1 MHTVHE
7 RALEGETL
15 KFTLEH
21 AHLKGIIEC
30 GRRKKILKCQLSSLL
45 NKYFIE
51 PPDFAS
57 SLVRTSFLGWIIN
70 NLCHS
75 STNSLEYT
83 NSLLDLG
90 FLKYGPNLRSTLE
103 LIVQK
108 SQVFPQI
115 IC

>member
-1 MHTVHE
+1 MYTVHE

-21 AHLKGIIEC
+21 AYLKGIIEY
-30 GRRKKILKCQLSSLL
+30 GRRKKILNCLGQTNIL
-45 NKYFIE
+45 FE

-57 SLVRTSFLGWIIN
+57 SLVRTSFLGWIIKS
-70 NLCHS
+70 LCHS
-75 STNSLEYT
+75 STNSPEYT
-83 NSLLDLG
+83 NSVLDLG

-115 IC
+115 IY

>member
-1 MHTVHE
+1 MTEEINPKMSTIVFV
-7 RALEGETL
+7 
-15 KFTLEH
+15 KQIF
-21 AHLKGIIEC
+21 
-30 GRRKKILKCQLSSLL
+30 
-45 NKYFIE
+45 YFE

-75 STNSLEYT
+75 STNSPEYT
-83 NSLLDLG
+83 NSVFDLG
-90 FLKYGPNLRSTLE
+90 FLKYEPKLISTLE